1 MNKNEQFAT
10 LPATSASYEGLIAIT
25 LDAGSDSKENHGWIR
40 NS

>member
-1 MNKNEQFAT
+1 MNENEQFAT
-10 LPATSASYEGLIAIT
+10 LPATAASHEGVIAVK